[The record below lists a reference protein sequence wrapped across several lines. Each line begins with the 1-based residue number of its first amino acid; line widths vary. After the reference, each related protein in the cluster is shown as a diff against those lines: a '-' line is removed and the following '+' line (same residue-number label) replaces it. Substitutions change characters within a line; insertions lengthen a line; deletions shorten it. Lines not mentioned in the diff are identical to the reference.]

1 MGLESRLQGSRVK
14 HIGMD
19 GIFGSASDVIVDA
32 AGEDFRANPAMHQPF
47 LTPHGV
53 QGVDGSAPHQVQSG
67 LVPESDGSPL
77 RS

>member
-1 MGLESRLQGSRVK
+1 
-14 HIGMD
+14 
-19 GIFGSASDVIVDA
+19 
-32 AGEDFRANPAMHQPF
+32 MHQPF

-77 RS
+77 SS